1 MLYKY
6 VYINDICI
14 YIYLGQIH
22 ALAHGGSSAARA
34 GQRVTG
40 ELLCTHN
47 KGDWKSLP
55 PATFR
60 A

>member
-1 MLYKY
+1 MYSY
-6 VYINDICI
+6 TI
-14 YIYLGQIH
+14 YFLGQVH

-34 GQRVTG
+34 GQSVTG
-40 ELLCTHN
+40 GLLCTHN